1 MKLPEL
7 NIGGLC
13 ARLPIIQG
21 GMGIGV
27 SLSRL
32 ASAVANEGGIGII
45 SGVQIGF
52 RDPHFRENPVKANLK
67 AIGEEIAKARAL
79 SPRGIIGM
87 NFMSIDSHYAE
98 YVREAFRENPVKA
111 NLKAIGEEI
120 AKARA
125 LSPRGI
131 IGMNFMSIDSHYAE
145 YVREAVKNG
154 IDLIISG
161 AGLPLALPELVSG
174 TKTRILPIVSS
185 ARACRLVLTNWL
197 KKHNR
202 IPDGVVVEGPKAG
215 GHLGFKLDDLLA
227 GTEQKLEDALTE
239 VLALVRDFEVKHGV
253 KIPVIAAGGLN
264 CHADIERMLKLGAD
278 GVQMGTVFVA
288 TEECDAADGFKQ
300 TYVNAKP
307 GDARIILS
315 PTGFAARAV
324 NTEFVQ
330 RAYDKGGIPVEHCFG
345 CMPGICHKPGDARII
360 LSPTGFAA
368 RAVNTEFVQRA
379 YDKGG
384 IPVEHCFGCMPGI
397 CHPDTTP
404 YCLSNALFQSAR
416 GEGGLVFCGARVD
429 EIHEITT
436 VPKLMRRLSGLSAS
450 QASGT

>member
-98 YVREAFRENPVKA
+98 YVREA
-111 NLKAIGEEI
+111 
-120 AKARA
+120 
-125 LSPRGI
+125 
-131 IGMNFMSIDSHYAE
+131 
-145 YVREAVKNG
+145 VKNG

-161 AGLPLALPELVSG
+161 AGLPLALPELVAG

-239 VLALVRDFEVKHGV
+239 VLAFVRDFEVKHGV

-300 TYVNAKP
+300 TYVNAQP

-330 RAYDKGGIPVEHCFG
+330 RAYDE
-345 CMPGICHKPGDARII
+345 
-360 LSPTGFAA
+360 
-368 RAVNTEFVQRA
+368 
-379 YDKGG
+379 GG

-429 EIHEITT
+429 EIREITT